1 MLLFFIRMEKV
12 ILFAVVVT
20 VLFGA
25 MKFAEMK
32 FIEQEMKPLKDI
44 VRDVVMVFGS
54 AIFGGYVFLMN
65 GNYLDEMFSVIMN
78 TKTLN
83 AETTQIFTGT
93 PEF

>member
-1 MLLFFIRMEKV
+1 MLLFFIMEKI

-20 VLFGA
+20 VLFGV

-32 FIEQEMKPLKDI
+32 LIEEEIKPLKEI
-44 VRDVVMVFGS
+44 ARDVVMVFGS
-54 AIFGGYVFLMN
+54 AILGGYVFLMN
-65 GNYLDEMFSVIMN
+65 NKYLDEMFSVIMN

-83 AETTQIFTGT
+83 TDSTQIFTGA